1 MTRYINQMGDFH
13 TVLASPR
20 ERAAGSFSATEQ
32 NGLTTINIFTL
43 GPVWVQDGVAVDIR
57 DTITA

>member
-1 MTRYINQMGDFH
+1 M
-13 TVLASPR
+13 
-20 ERAAGSFSATEQ
+20 EQ

-43 GPVWVQDGVAVDIR
+43 GPVLAQDSAAADIR